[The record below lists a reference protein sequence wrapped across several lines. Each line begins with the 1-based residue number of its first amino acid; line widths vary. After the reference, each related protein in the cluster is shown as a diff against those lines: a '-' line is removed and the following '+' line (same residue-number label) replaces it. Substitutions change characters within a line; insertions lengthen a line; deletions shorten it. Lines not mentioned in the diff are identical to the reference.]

1 MKFLA
6 LYLSS
11 AGSTVNSISRP
22 GRTSAYSPA
31 RRTTITTTN
40 TANTGASA
48 SHRKPAAITSGT
60 ATSSTP
66 TPSRRARRPVRNTW
80 VRMARACTT
89 VSIRP
94 NTWVCR
100 VRSVKVSL
108 TMRACSK
115 YRKVLT
121 LASNTTNRAMPSR

>member
-11 AGSTVNSISRP
+11 AGRTVKSISRP

-31 RRTTITTTN
+31 RRTTMTTTKA
-40 TANTGASA
+40 ANTGASA
-48 SHRKPAAITSGT
+48 SQTKPAAITNGT

-66 TPSRRARRPVRNTW
+66 TPIRRARRPVRNTW
-80 VRMARACTT
+80 VRIAKAWTT

-115 YRKVLT
+115 YRNVLT
-121 LASNTTNRAMPSR
+121 LASSTTNSAIPSR

>member
-40 TANTGASA
+40 TANNGAIA
-48 SHRKPAAITSGT
+48 SQTKPTTITNGT
-60 ATSSTP
+60 ATSNTP
-66 TPSRRARRPVRNTW
+66 TPSLRARCPVMNT
-80 VRMARACTT
+80 
-89 VSIRP
+89 
-94 NTWVCR
+94 
-100 VRSVKVSL
+100 
-108 TMRACSK
+108 
-115 YRKVLT
+115 
-121 LASNTTNRAMPSR
+121 